1 MKATRAIAIAAIAAS
16 SVMGIAHAQS
26 ISSVQAP
33 AEFPP
38 STYTGRQYVDSQ
50 GCVFVR
56 AGIDGN
62 VTWVPRV
69 SRSRKVICGFQPS
82 LASKPV
88 AAQATAPA
96 PVETVKVAPA
106 TVVAKPVAAPKPK
119 VAKAKPASAA
129 APQAK
134 PVMIVKSAPA
144 PQPVY
149 SVQPTTMAQT
159 KTIKVAR
166 AQPVT
171 TVRRVKTEP
180 RQAICRGANVTPG
193 QYVTTSSGVVVRCV
207 SGESLANGVIRDG
220 QPHTIVRKSPAPV
233 TIVRRVTP
241 SASYNQPAHLNR
253 TGAYSVPAL
262 PAHTRV
268 VKRSIYEN
276 QVVSSQ
282 GVYIPKGYKAVWEDD
297 RLNPNRTHQ
306 TFEGMAHMELVWTTT
321 VPRRLIDRRSGRDVS
336 HLYPGLQY
344 PYLSNEQQQAAIS
357 TRGSTTRQASKT
369 TNSKH
374 DAQRQGTRQ
383 KSAKATVSTRSGTL
397 VPKTAAASHRYVQAG
412 MFANQD
418 QAKRAAQKLANS
430 GLPAKLGK
438 VKRNGKSYGVVVAGP
453 FKSQAQLNSAL
464 QRVRSLGFGNAV
476 LRK

>member
-82 LASKPV
+82 LASKPA
-88 AAQATAPA
+88 AAQATPPV
-96 PVETVKVAPA
+96 PVETVKAAPA
-106 TVVAKPVAAPKPK
+106 TVAPKSVAAPKPK

-149 SVQPTTMAQT
+149 SVQPTTMGQT

-193 QYVTTSSGVVVRCV
+193 
-207 SGESLANGVIRDG
+207 
-220 QPHTIVRKSPAPV
+220 H
-233 TIVRRVTP
+233 
-241 SASYNQPAHLNR
+241 
-253 TGAYSVPAL
+253 
-262 PAHTRV
+262 
-268 VKRSIYEN
+268 
-276 QVVSSQ
+276 
-282 GVYIPKGYKAVWEDD
+282 
-297 RLNPNRTHQ
+297 
-306 TFEGMAHMELVWTTT
+306 
-321 VPRRLIDRRSGRDVS
+321 
-336 HLYPGLQY
+336 
-344 PYLSNEQQQAAIS
+344 
-357 TRGSTTRQASKT
+357 
-369 TNSKH
+369 
-374 DAQRQGTRQ
+374 
-383 KSAKATVSTRSGTL
+383 
-397 VPKTAAASHRYVQAG
+397 
-412 MFANQD
+412 
-418 QAKRAAQKLANS
+418 
-430 GLPAKLGK
+430 
-438 VKRNGKSYGVVVAGP
+438 
-453 FKSQAQLNSAL
+453 
-464 QRVRSLGFGNAV
+464 
-476 LRK
+476 